1 MAPVSPCRHGKA
13 IYTFCR
19 PPIRTSEVLLF
30 RQQGGRSV
38 IVTTIDPVTGNKV
51 TDLEHHPFVV
61 EGSGVAALKIYFE
74 SEETRRSYL
83 MAQPTGPD
91 DFEDDTFHHS

>member
-1 MAPVSPCRHGKA
+1 M
-13 IYTFCR
+13 
-19 PPIRTSEVLLF
+19 
-30 RQQGGRSV
+30 

-74 SEETRRSYL
+74 SEDTRRTYL
-83 MAQPTGPD
+83 MAQPD
-91 DFEDDTFHHS
+91 DPSLYKDDPYNH